1 MNIDNLNEQELIDL
15 LNQNDISFLNSK
27 ERIINH
33 INNLNVKYIPYPKK
47 DDPNFFEKIYK
58 KKEFYENQYPVI
70 EEEKI
75 DDIQNE
81 LCPSKDKNYK
91 LLPHQIVIRNYLN
104 YNTPYNSVL
113 LYHGMGSGKTAS
125 SITIAEN
132 YKMNISDFNRNKTFV
147 LVSGDTIEQNFR
159 KEIHD
164 VEKGY
169 NQATFT
175 DYINYFPNDRPDV
188 KQRKVDSLI
197 DKNYEIEH
205 YQKLTNII
213 SKKNE
218 ELSSS
223 DFKKWIKQTYSNRVF
238 IIDEVHNLKLIDKN
252 EKTIK
257 RYDAVKLIIQNT
269 TNLKL
274 VLLSGTPM
282 GHSVKEIVDLL
293 NLLLI
298 NDNKD
303 TIELKTIFKSN
314 LDFTENG
321 EELLNKLSK
330 SYISYVTKEN
340 PYTFPKKLF
349 PKNSIH
355 ISNFINQKFDEKF
368 ELQYDINSEYKIIPC
383 LMKKKQKDNYLK
395 FLNTK
400 KNKVNIQDLIQ
411 LQLIKY
417 DFEAEAL
424 KEGKDKIIYDIPF
437 DDFKEDKIENL
448 STKLYQLLHN
458 IKKSKGTIFIYTNF
472 IDKGVLMIASM
483 LLKNGISLNNSRKDT
498 SSNELLLSKN
508 SGFKNKRI
516 KPNKKTQ
523 ICYKCYKTHHP
534 VNDHIFKPML
544 FDYIIGQTTEEV
556 EKRIH
561 KKFNH
566 ADNQDGA
573 ELKIIVGSS
582 VLKEGVSFLRVRQL
596 HILEPWHNK
605 SRLEQVIARGIRHC
619 SHKSLKKE
627 DRKVNIFL
635 YCATLSNKYNY
646 DNVEKNLVIERLN
659 EIFSIDSSD
668 KIKVDINLARS
679 FNNSEP
685 LLSYDMIMYK
695 RSELSNFYIGKVE
708 KILKKNAF
716 DGSLNRNLNLVNE
729 DYKLNGFD
737 ENYNFDIDEHLDTS
751 TYNNLFLTPY
761 IKYVISIIIKYFKTD
776 KILKIK
782 DLISNP
788 RLSDNIYHSNNNY
801 IIQKALNLI
810 IPNDDNMN
818 NFPYIIEH
826 LDVNGKL
833 KYGYI
838 IKRKLDNNNF
848 IYIFKNFDDDK
859 FIRSKFEQ
867 TPIYENYYD
876 ITHDNSATLNNFLI
890 SLKKK
895 DFSLMNK
902 KLDNIEYTDILNNVN
917 KSKPKSNNI
926 GTLANRIIKKN
937 FKQRNNYNKLVA
949 IKIKGNKF
957 NNEIWIRNTEEVNQ
971 TGRRCNNAFD
981 KDELRLM
988 LKNIWKP
995 IIEANRQNEYITN
1008 SIISFEDFI
1017 KNNQEEYNAFLTKR
1031 FKKEKICPFI
1041 EKLFKYANDKKIN
1054 KKLWYQLLNDS

>member
-1 MNIDNLNEQELIDL
+1 MNIDDLNEDELIEL
-15 LNQNDISFLNSK
+15 LNENNIEFLNSK

-33 INNLNVKYIPYPKK
+33 INNLNIKYIPYPKK

-58 KKEFYENQYPVI
+58 KKEFYENQYP
-70 EEEKI
+70 KI
-75 DDIQNE
+75 DDEKINDIQEE
-81 LCPSKDKNYK
+81 LCPSKNKNYK
-91 LLPHQIVIRNYLN
+91 LLPHQIIIRNYLN

-125 SITIAEN
+125 AITIAEN

-218 ELSSS
+218 ELSKP

-252 EKTIK
+252 ENKIK

-269 TNLKL
+269 SNLKL

-282 GHSVKEIVDLL
+282 GHSVKEIIDLL

-303 TIELKTIFKSN
+303 VIELKTIFKSN

-321 EELLNKLSK
+321 EELLNNLSK
-330 SYISYVTKEN
+330 SYISFVTKEN
-340 PYTFPKKLF
+340 PYTFPIKLY
-349 PKNSIH
+349 PKNSIY

-368 ELQYDINSEYKIIPC
+368 NLQYNLNKEYKIIPC
-383 LMKKKQKDNYLK
+383 LMKKEQKDNYLN

-411 LQLIKY
+411 LQMINYDYDADVIK
-417 DFEAEAL
+417 
-424 KEGKDKIIYDIPF
+424 KGKDKIIYDIPF
-437 DDFKEDKIENL
+437 DKFKEDKLENL

-458 IKKSKGTIFIYTNF
+458 IKKSEGTIFIYTNF

-483 LLKNGISLNNSRKDT
+483 LLKNGISLNNSRKDS

-508 SGFKNKRI
+508 SGFKSKRI

-523 ICYKCYKTHHP
+523 ICYNCNKTFHTET
-534 VNDHIFKPML
+534 DHKFSPMM

-556 EKRIH
+556 EKRII
-561 KKFNH
+561 KSFNH
-566 ADNQDGA
+566 NDNHKGQK
-573 ELKIIVGSS
+573 LKIILGSS

-619 SHKSLKKE
+619 SHKSLNKN
-627 DRKVNIFL
+627 DRKVKIFL

-646 DNVEKNLVIERLN
+646 DNVEKNLVINRLN
-659 EIFSIDSSD
+659 EIFRIDSSD

-708 KILKKNAF
+708 KILKQNAF

-737 ENYNFDIDEHLDTS
+737 QNYNFDIDEDLDTS

-761 IKYVISIIIKYFKTD
+761 IKYVISIIIKYFKNN
-776 KILKIK
+776 KILKID
-782 DLISNP
+782 DLINNTK
-788 RLSDNIYHSNNNY
+788 LNNNIYHSNNKY
-801 IIQKALNLI
+801 IIKKALNLI
-810 IPNDDNMN
+810 IPIDNNMK

-826 LDVNGKL
+826 LDINGKL
-833 KYGYI
+833 KYGYV
-838 IKRKLDNNNF
+838 IKRKLNNSF

-876 ITHDNSATLNNFLI
+876 ITHDNSASLNNFLI

-895 DFSLMNK
+895 DFSLLNK
-902 KLDNIEYTDILNNVN
+902 KLDNIEYSDILNNVN

-937 FKQRNNYNKLVA
+937 FKQRNNYNKLVV
-949 IKIKGNKF
+949 IKLKGNKF
-957 NNEIWIRNTEEVNQ
+957 KNEIWIRNTEEVNQ
-971 TGRRCNNAFD
+971 VGRRCNNAFN
-981 KDELRLM
+981 KDELRLI
-988 LKNIWKP
+988 LKNIWKS
-995 IIEANRQNEYITN
+995 INDANINDTFINDNIDQYQKFINN
-1008 SIISFEDFI
+1008 S
-1017 KNNQEEYNAFLTKR
+1017 
-1031 FKKEKICPFI
+1031 FKKENICPFI
-1041 EKLFKYANDKKIN
+1041 EKLFKYANNKKIN
-1054 KKLWYQLLNDS
+1054 KKLWYQIINGN